1 MSKIS
6 AFNKIDLHVNVLETL
21 TNPPP
26 VVGLSGLEWQKC
38 CYTQCVQKQ
47 TLHEWWNNLV
57 HFNHN
62 EEVQHDEH

>member
-26 VVGLSGLEWQKC
+26 VIGLSGLE
-38 CYTQCVQKQ
+38 
-47 TLHEWWNNLV
+47 
-57 HFNHN
+57 
-62 EEVQHDEH
+62 